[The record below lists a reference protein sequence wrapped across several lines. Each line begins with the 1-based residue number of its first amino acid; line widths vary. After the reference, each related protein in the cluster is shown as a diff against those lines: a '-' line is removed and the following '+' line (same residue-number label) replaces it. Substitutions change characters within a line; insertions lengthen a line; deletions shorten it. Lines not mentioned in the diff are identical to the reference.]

1 MNSPFKMA
9 PGRGPMQ
16 KTGRGIPKS
25 MCSPAMQKDSISGKK
40 LTGKEDFGNTTKST
54 DSEGMTTYTTP
65 YSTKGTPGG
74 TTGGKF
80 MGKDYVPSEKVRIAA
95 NKRKATLETKG
106 TKGTKGTVERKIFQ
120 APMAGIKP
128 VPYKNDTPEIV
139 GKRAKRTLTPPT
151 STPPSKKTT
160 TIGKIKKGAEKLGN
174 YLTPDSPKG
183 KKDYCKISG
192 GGLSQ

>member
-1 MNSPFKMA
+1 MNSSFKMA

-25 MCSPAMQKDSISGKK
+25 MCSPATQKDAISGKK

-54 DSEGMTTYTTP
+54 DSEGTTTYTTP

-74 TTGGKF
+74 TPGGKF

-95 NKRKATLETKG
+95 NKRKATL
-106 TKGTKGTVERKIFQ
+106 GTKGTVEAKIFK
-120 APMAGIKP
+120 APTTGIKP
-128 VPYKNDTPEIV
+128 VPYKNNTPEIV
-139 GKRAKRTLTPPT
+139 SKRAKRQLTPPT
-151 STPPSKKTT
+151 SNPPRKKTT